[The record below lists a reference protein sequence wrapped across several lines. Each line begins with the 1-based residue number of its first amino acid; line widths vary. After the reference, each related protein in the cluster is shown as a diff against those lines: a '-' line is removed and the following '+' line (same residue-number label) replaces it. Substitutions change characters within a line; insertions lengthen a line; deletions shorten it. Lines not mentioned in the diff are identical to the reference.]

1 MKEHAELA
9 LQASNLVK
17 SFAGFTAVNGVSFS
31 IGAGEA
37 VAIIGPNGAG
47 KSTLF
52 DLLTGRKMP
61 DSGEVRVFGAPVTR
75 QPPWRRAKHG
85 VGRSFQVS
93 SVFPGYTALENV
105 QIGLMLAH
113 GHAWNL
119 LRPATRTN
127 RDEANVLLEKVGLA
141 GKREVQSGELSY
153 GDQRKLELAVA
164 LSTGPRLLLLD
175 EPTAGMGRDESRD
188 CLSLIHTIATEEQM
202 PMVFVEHD
210 MDIVFSFATRV
221 MVLVAGSVL
230 IDGTPDAVRADERVK
245 EAYFGEA
252 I

>member
-1 MKEHAELA
+1 MSESIELA

-17 SFAGFTAVNGVSFS
+17 SFAGFTAVNDVSFS

-52 DLLTGRKMP
+52 DLLTGRKLP
-61 DSGEVRVFGAPVTR
+61 DRGEVRVFGAPVTR
-75 QPPWRRAKHG
+75 QPPWRRSKHG
-85 VGRSFQVS
+85 IGRSFQVS
-93 SVFPGYTALENV
+93 SVFPSYTALENV
-105 QIGLMLAH
+105 QIGLMLAR

-119 LRPATRTN
+119 VRPATRTS
-127 RDEANVLLEKVGLA
+127 REEANVLLEKVGLA
-141 GKREVQSGELSY
+141 GKREVLSGELSY

-164 LSTGPRLLLLD
+164 LSTGPRVLLLD

-188 CLSLIHTIATEEQM
+188 CLSLIHAITSEEKM

-230 IDGTPDAVRADERVK
+230 VDGTPDTVRTDERVK